1 MDISNIDSQNSIVLK
16 SSSSLDGVMI
26 DSNGRMHSF
35 VPIRI
40 LEKKTFFEKL
50 IENFQLTLI
59 RVTINQWNL

>member
-16 SSSSLDGVMI
+16 PSSSSDGVMI

-40 LEKKTFFEKL
+40 LEKKNYQRKK
-50 IENFQLTLI
+50 
-59 RVTINQWNL
+59 